1 MNLGVQ
7 QITHEQH
14 ALLGNVNREITGTM
28 AATFRCN
35 LKRQTTE
42 VQRHI
47 TVETYVRRRQF
58 SSFVARVPWIVGIFP
73 LVKLLPLLHLKIVDL
88 VFGSYVNG
96 FILAKV
102 PSARGMVACA
112 VRGNQIPDFFVCQLS
127 YPSHG
132 LVCVINMKVKNQ
144 HAIVGDN
151 NGGVAGALGV
161 LKHIHSLRNLDGCHS
176 HGSSSA
182 HAEETNEYDENG
194 NLLSHELLLVP
205 CSFRFVFFDN
215 HSSSGAILK

>member
-7 QITHEQH
+7 QITHEH
-14 ALLGNVNREITGTM
+14 NALLGNVNRQIAGTM
-28 AATFRCN
+28 TATFRRN

-58 SSFVARVPWIVGIFP
+58 SPFVARVPWIVGIFP

-88 VFGSYVNG
+88 VFGGYVNG

-112 VRGNQIPDFFVCQLS
+112 VRGNQIFDLLVGELS
-127 YPSHG
+127 YPGQG
-132 LVCVINMKVKNQ
+132 LVCVIDMK
-144 HAIVGDN
+144 
-151 NGGVAGALGV
+151 
-161 LKHIHSLRNLDGCHS
+161 
-176 HGSSSA
+176 
-182 HAEETNEYDENG
+182 
-194 NLLSHELLLVP
+194 
-205 CSFRFVFFDN
+205 
-215 HSSSGAILK
+215 